1 MKSTLTLTT
10 PTPETSFRLFLQ
22 SELARRCARN
32 SQYSLRA
39 FAVHVNVDH
48 STLSQ
53 WLRGRR
59 PMTRRSI
66 ETLGET
72 LGIPGGFWPSPPEGH
87 NLVQLFIRVD
97 SVPDYVGRAEK
108 LGARTIIAPQTLPEG
123 DVLAILLDP
132 QGLPFG
138 IMSSPR

>member
-1 MKSTLTLTT
+1 MGCPVIQWQMVVKD
-10 PTPETSFRLFLQ
+10 PEAESAFYSSLFGWQVSSDNPLGYRVVDTQ
-22 SELARRCARN
+22 SA
-32 SQYSLRA
+32 
-39 FAVHVNVDH
+39 
-48 STLSQ
+48 
-53 WLRGRR
+53 G
-59 PMTRRSI
+59 
-66 ETLGET
+66 
-72 LGIPGGFWPSPPEGH
+72 GIPGGFWPSPPEGH

-97 SVPDYVGRAEK
+97 SVPDYVSRAET